1 MSLCQS
7 IDTLSMAFLDDELAS
22 QERRELELHLIDCAV
37 CRLHVDAERAE
48 IAMLRKALVAPPA
61 SAMLKARVAR
71 ALDAED
77 VASVR
82 RERRRWSAWA
92 LPGSAILAAAAAILV
107 FLGGGTPSHPGSVA
121 LTDVA
126 KQQTHALPLE
136 VQGASTGPWLRRN
149 FAPVEPPQFTG
160 PGIDGTAPPSG
171 GADGRG
177 SPTVELVGARL
188 LPNGIANRDAALLQ
202 YLVTIGSE
210 RVTLTA
216 VVLKDLHDDFL
227 SGGQAYRA
235 GELELHLHNANGMP
249 AVTYVDPSDNV
260 GYVFASERL
269 TAEELI
275 RLVGSTDLIAR
286 AQQRR

>member
-1 MSLCQS
+1 MSLCES

-22 QERRELELHLIDCAV
+22 QERRELELHVLDCAV
-37 CRLHVDAERAE
+37 CRRHVEAERAE
-48 IAMLRKALVAPPA
+48 IAMVRKALVAPPA
-61 SAMLKARVAR
+61 SALLKARVSR

-77 VASVR
+77 AANVR
-82 RERRRWSAWA
+82 RDRRRWSQWA

-107 FLGGGTPSHPGSVA
+107 FLGGGAPRPAGSVA

-160 PGIDGTAPPSG
+160 PGI
-171 GADGRG
+171 
-177 SPTVELVGARL
+177 ELVGARL
-188 LPNGIANRDAALLQ
+188 LPNGIASRDAALLQ
-202 YLVTIGSE
+202 YLVTMGTE

-235 GELELHLHNANGMP
+235 GDLELHLHNANGMP

-269 TAEELI
+269 TADELI